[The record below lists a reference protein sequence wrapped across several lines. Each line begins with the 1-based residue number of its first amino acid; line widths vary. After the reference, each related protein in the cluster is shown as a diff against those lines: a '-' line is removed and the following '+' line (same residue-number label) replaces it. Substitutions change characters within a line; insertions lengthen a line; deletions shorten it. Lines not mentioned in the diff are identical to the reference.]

1 MYDEDGSAADQ
12 KLEVDERGVIEA
24 SSMVNPEQVMAAAT
38 GGIGVG
44 VGIGVGG
51 PGTAT
56 GSGTGLTGY
65 WQHATTAT
73 SYWPSL
79 FDCWTTPPIASGSQT
94 LSLPRDDD

>member
-1 MYDEDGSAADQ
+1 MYDEDGTAADQ
-12 KLEVDERGVIEA
+12 KMEVDERSVIEA
-24 SSMVNPEQVMAAAT
+24 SSMNPEQVVAP

-56 GSGTGLTGY
+56 GNTGLTGY
-65 WQHATTAT
+65 WQHATSAT
-73 SYWPSL
+73 GYWPSL

>member
-1 MYDEDGSAADQ
+1 MYDEDGATADQ
-12 KLEVDERGVIEA
+12 KMEVDERGVIEA
-24 SSMVNPEQVMAAAT
+24 SSMVNSEQVVAATT

-44 VGIGVGG
+44 VGVGG

-56 GSGTGLTGY
+56 GTGTGLTGY

-73 SYWPSL
+73 GYWPSL

>member
-1 MYDEDGSAADQ
+1 MYDEEGAAADQ
-12 KLEVDERGVIEA
+12 KIEDERGVLEA
-24 SSMVNPEQVMAAAT
+24 GSMVNAEQVVAAAT
-38 GGIGVG
+38 AGGIGVG

-56 GSGTGLTGY
+56 GGGAGLAGY

-73 SYWPSL
+73 GYWPSL
-79 FDCWTTPPIASGSQT
+79 FDCWTTPQITSGSQT

>member
-1 MYDEDGSAADQ
+1 MYDEDGAATDQ
-12 KLEVDERGVIEA
+12 KMEVDERGVIEA
-24 SSMVNPEQVMAAAT
+24 SSMVNPEQVMAAA

-51 PGTAT
+51 PGAATA
-56 GSGTGLTGY
+56 GGTGLTGY
-65 WQHATTAT
+65 WQHATSAT